1 MAKTMTGLDW
11 IYKKNNEPL
20 RLLRGLGMNV
30 IDETPILKSFF
41 QKQALG
47 KSE

>member
-1 MAKTMTGLDW
+1 
-11 IYKKNNEPL
+11 
-20 RLLRGLGMNV
+20 MNV

-47 KSE
+47 KTKNN